1 MLRHIGLI
9 ALLAL
14 GACDEPHSEARDVA
28 DASNFKPT
36 SVVLQPAEAAR
47 KIDGIATLVS
57 PESLAQLN
65 ADLRA
70 AEIAAN
76 FSARAFAR
84 YKETKTLPEHSIDN
98 AERQAST
105 DSTQVAL
112 LKLKLRNTW
121 GDKAPFVSPGPRQQ
135 IVDELS
141 SGRTTLVRFDFPRSV
156 ETELTNVSVQPL
168 SGGAG
173 TQVSAIWAA
182 PSGSLAMPGSS
193 FFGLMP
199 AGPGLRPGDRARVT
213 AEGEAASA
221 GVVIPASAVVV
232 YAGASWCYVETKPD
246 TFERKLVALSEP
258 VDDGYLV
265 KDFEPG
271 TKVVAQGASVL
282 LSREAEPVGGDDDDD
297 GPVPAKAKAKPRE
310 TPVASSDQVSSG
322 AAASDP
328 D

>member
-14 GACDEPHSEARDVA
+14 GACDEPRSEARDTA
-28 DASNFKPT
+28 DASTFKPT
-36 SVVLQPAEAAR
+36 SVVLQPAEAAQ

-57 PESLAQLN
+57 PEGLAQLN

-121 GDKAPFVSPGPRQQ
+121 GDKAPFVASGPRQQ

-156 ETELTNVSVQPL
+156 EKDLTNVAVQPL
-168 SGGAG
+168 SGGPG
-173 TQVSAIWAA
+173 TQITAIWAA
-182 PSGSLAMPGSS
+182 PSGSLAMPGTS

-213 AEGEAASA
+213 AEGTVPNS

-232 YAGASWCYVETKPD
+232 HAGASWCYVETKPG
-246 TFERKLVALSEP
+246 TFERKLVALDEP
-258 VDDGYLV
+258 VAEGYLV
-265 KDFEPG
+265 KDFAPG
-271 TKVVAQGASVL
+271 TKVVDHGASVL
-282 LSREAEPVGGDDDDD
+282 LSREAEPAGDDDDD
-297 GPVPAKAKAKPRE
+297 GPAPAKKSQPKE
-310 TPVASSDQVSSG
+310 TPVASSD
-322 AAASDP
+322 P